1 MNIEQIREEAKN
13 EFSKIVIEKNYDKYL
28 EKTNVKNKLI
38 MEFAPKYLQ
47 IGDYPNR
54 VLMQIQSNT
63 ELLERIRQEYF
74 LGI

>member
-1 MNIEQIREEAKN
+1 MLDAASSN
-13 EFSKIVIEKNYDKYL
+13 FLKIIVEKNYDKYL

-47 IGDYPNR
+47 IGDHPNR
-54 VLMQIQSNT
+54 VLMQIQSNA
-63 ELLERIRQEYF
+63 ELLERIKKEYF